1 MLRQQQQQQQQQQH
15 GSNTLSRGNTTAM
28 ITNNAQQQ
36 PVRNLPSL
44 PPFSQVKLSEYAGP
58 TDESNWVIPGM
69 LMAGAYPAA
78 NDDALHYDIL
88 SSLLTLGLS
97 TFVCLQAEYEH
108 NPNIPPAMWESGY
121 KIRPYIFDA
130 HKMLKQASSDKSRN
144 YGNMCP
150 PKQLDFIHVPIVDC
164 STTNDDTIFN
174 LALEIVRRLRSG
186 ENIYCHCWGG
196 HGRAGTVISVV
207 LGLLYNLSPT
217 AAMKR
222 CQHFHDQRRA
232 RLDVPSPQTDSQRSQ
247 VARILTKYHNDRRQ
261 AAAAAQQQQQKQQ
274 KQQQQQQQQQ
284 MRQQNGV
291 GNINSVTRG
300 QGVAAAAAATAPKQ
314 PRQQQIAS
322 RGGKGGGQVRGASA
336 VTGSNGIGNE
346 TPRTRER
353 NAKRS
358 LAPPVTV
365 AAKQYVEQAGNGTM
379 QQAHSQGQGQQ
390 QQQNV
395 GTSSTF
401 LLHSL
406 WYCSTVPL

>member
-1 MLRQQQQQQQQQQH
+1 MMQQQRQQMHHHEQQMHHQRQQVSHFSNAASDKPSLIRSGGTAGPSNNNNKKKNQLQQQQQP
-15 GSNTLSRGNTTAM
+15 
-28 ITNNAQQQ
+28 TNL
-36 PVRNLPSL
+36 RSLPSL
-44 PPFSQVKLSEYAGP
+44 PPFSAVKLSEYAGP

-88 SSLLTLGLS
+88 SSILSLGLS

-108 NPNIPPAMWESGY
+108 NPNIPPSAWESGY

-130 HKMLKQASSDKSRN
+130 HRMLQQAAGDKSRR
-144 YGNMCP
+144 YGTM
-150 PKQLDFIHVPIVDC
+150 PKPSDLDFIHVPIVDC

-196 HGRAGTVISVV
+196 HGRAGTVVSVV

-232 RLDVPSPQTDSQRSQ
+232 RLDVPSPQTESQRNQ
-247 VARILTKYHNDRRQ
+247 VSRILTKYHNERRQ
-261 AAAAAQQQQQKQQ
+261 AQQVAQQQQIKQMQ
-274 KQQQQQQQQQ
+274 S
-284 MRQQNGV
+284 
-291 GNINSVTRG
+291 INSVRRG
-300 QGVAAAAAATAPKQ
+300 QGVPANKIPK
-314 PRQQQIAS
+314 QQQIVSA
-322 RGGKGGGQVRGASA
+322 KGNGQIRGASA
-336 VTGSNGIGNE
+336 TATGNVGNE

-365 AAKQYVEQAGNGTM
+365 AAQQYQKV
-379 QQAHSQGQGQQ
+379 
-390 QQQNV
+390 NV
-395 GTSSTF
+395 FFFFFSF
-401 LLHSL
+401 CNL
-406 WYCSTVPL
+406 